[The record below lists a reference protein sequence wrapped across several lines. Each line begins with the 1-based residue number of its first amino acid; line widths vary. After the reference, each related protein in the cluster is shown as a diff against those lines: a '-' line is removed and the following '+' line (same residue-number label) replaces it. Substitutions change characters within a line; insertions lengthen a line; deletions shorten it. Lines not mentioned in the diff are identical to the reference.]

1 MDDKINT
8 AGKRIEK
15 AKTGTRTHI
24 FAPGKIIVEPELTES
39 SNQSHVYRGSTIC
52 SGIVAVAENFCINL
66 STAKFVNRRET

>member
-24 FAPGKIIVEPELTES
+24 FAPGKIIEPELTE

-66 STAKFVNRRET
+66 STAKSVNRRET